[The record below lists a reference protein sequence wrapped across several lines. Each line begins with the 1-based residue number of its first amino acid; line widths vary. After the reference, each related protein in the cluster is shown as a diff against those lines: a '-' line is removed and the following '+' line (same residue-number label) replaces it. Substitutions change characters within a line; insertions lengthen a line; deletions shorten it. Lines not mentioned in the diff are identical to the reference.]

1 MRVAVVNCAIE
12 NYCSNFGEW
21 CFEISPLHSVN
32 SIAHIQALL
41 ATIYDSELESPSP
54 VSILS
59 RNPGGLSNP
68 ELCQL
73 YKWAA
78 APEVFYSKCVEDQKD
93 SYYIHSD
100 IWLVNVVA
108 LELAYRNLRISS
120 HEDFVAMIKKIERLR
135 RLPDK
140 LEDLL
145 EEINVEERGKRK

>member
-1 MRVAVVNCAIE
+1 MLMRNYKANGLPEDCVA
-12 NYCSNFGEW
+12 
-21 CFEISPLHSVN
+21 
-32 SIAHIQALL
+32 IAHKQALL

-54 VSILS
+54 VSILP

-78 APEVFYSKCVEDQKD
+78 APEVFYSKCVEDQSQAQPSQFLNDD
-93 SYYIHSD
+93 SYNIHSD

-108 LELAYRNLRISS
+108 LELAYGNLRISS
-120 HEDFVAMIKKIERLR
+120 HKDFVAMIKRIKWSRK
-135 RLPDK
+135 LPDK

-145 EEINVEERGKRK
+145 EEINVEEGKRK